1 MEKSNYIR
9 FRSHEQSQTHRDAIA
24 AHISAKS
31 TPVNA
36 MLRSEVD
43 SIQSKR
49 RNSLMK
55 QLSALRYLLQQ
66 GLSIRNDH
74 SGGSNLTV
82 MLQDVLDESLCVE
95 FKKYQSPEIVNEM
108 VQLSAHK
115 VLRSLIS
122 DLLSQ
127 RWFALLADK
136 TRDVSN
142 HEQLVNLRWVSE
154 NYDINEDF
162 FGLVNFFGL
171 VKLDDTTANS
181 IYLSLKN
188 FLRAFL
194 LKIAKDKVMM
204 VQETSRVTL
213 PELPNDLKMIIIL
226 LFPYTVLHI
235 V

>member
-1 MEKSNYIR
+1 M
-9 FRSHEQSQTHRDAIA
+9 
-24 AHISAKS
+24 SAKS

-82 MLQDVLDESLCVE
+82 MLQDVLDESSWVE
-95 FKKYQSPEIVNEM
+95 RKKYQSPEIVNEM
-108 VQLSAHK
+108 VQLLAHK

-127 RWFALLADK
+127 RWFALLADETGMSLIANNLLLICDGCRRIMTLMK
-136 TRDVSN
+136 T
-142 HEQLVNLRWVSE
+142 
-154 NYDINEDF
+154 
-162 FGLVNFFGL
+162 
-171 VKLDDTTANS
+171 
-181 IYLSLKN
+181 SL
-188 FLRAFL
+188 A
-194 LKIAKDKVMM
+194 
-204 VQETSRVTL
+204 
-213 PELPNDLKMIIIL
+213 
-226 LFPYTVLHI
+226 
-235 V
+235 